1 MYKVVLAIFVIRMFS
16 NDRRINGKKKKKCYK
31 SKQDMF
37 CEILQQY
44 ATYVWYRQLLRRM

>member
-16 NDRRINGKKKKKCYK
+16 DKENNGKKKKKCYK